1 MKHEILDLKSSTE
14 ILDIKRVKGFK
25 IKLSFSA
32 DTKIHKMSIL
42 RVSISHLKTII
53 FQHTLRLFMSEP
65 FTA

>member
-1 MKHEILDLKSSTE
+1 MKFLTSKERLGELG
-14 ILDIKRVKGFK
+14 VKGFK